1 MIRTRKQGLKEIYVV
16 GCGPSLKGFNWTLLA
31 DKTTIAVNGSLK
43 DVPNPNIFITADSYF
58 AFRAAHANFWNID
71 THKVLVM
78 GTDHAH
84 YKRVKPVVH
93 QYDHRIVPVSFGGQI
108 GLSKSQF
115 ATGQNSGFCGLQYA
129 VILGAKVI
137 HLLGMDFCCEDSSSN
152 YHGLYTS
159 TSIKFAEFFRHF
171 KTGIEILRRHKIKV
185 ISHSPISLLNGVIEY
200 EKLRS

>member
-1 MIRTRKQGLKEIYVV
+1 MLRTRKQGLKKIYVV

-31 DKTTIAVNGSLK
+31 NKTTIAVNGSLR
-43 DVPNPNIFITADSYF
+43 DVPNPDIFITADSYF

-78 GTDHAH
+78 KTDHVH
-84 YKRVKPVVH
+84 YKRVQRVVH
-93 QYDHRIVPVSFGGQI
+93 CYDHCIVPFSFGGQI
-108 GLSKSQF
+108 GFSESQF

-137 HLLGMDFCCEDSSSN
+137 HLLGMDFCDDGNSN
-152 YHGLYTS
+152 YHGLYPSDPT
-159 TSIKFAEFFRHF
+159 KFAEFLCHF
-171 KTGIEILRRHKIKV
+171 KTGVEILKQHKIKV

-200 EKLRS
+200 KKLRS